1 MTHASGIPPIE
12 ALSRPRWWNSLTVGG
27 NKFAFLMTVGAKPVF
42 APLSSLHAGT
52 PYALRRTIRAMT
64 VSQSTIAP
72 GTALIVDDD
81 ESCLSLIASWV
92 ESAGYTVTKC
102 TSFSEA
108 KAFLA
113 AHTPEVLI
121 TDVRLGAFNGMQ
133 LVVLGRLQHPDM
145 TAIVCT
151 GFDDL
156 VLRTDAAKHG
166 AEYLLK
172 PLLAEDLLALLPHR

>member
-1 MTHASGIPPIE
+1 
-12 ALSRPRWWNSLTVGG
+12 
-27 NKFAFLMTVGAKPVF
+27 MTV
-42 APLSSLHAGT
+42 T
-52 PYALRRTIRAMT
+52 
-64 VSQSTIAP
+64 QSTIAP

-81 ESCLSLIASWV
+81 ESCALLIANWV
-92 ESAGYTVTKC
+92 ESAGYTVMKC

-113 AHTPEVLI
+113 ANTPQVLI

-151 GFDDL
+151 GFDDP

-172 PLLAEDLLALLPHR
+172 PLAAEDLLALLPRR